1 MQRIE
6 FHYELNFDLK
16 REDEI
21 RMWLANVVQ
30 SEYYTVGSISYIF
43 CDDDFL
49 HALHKKYLNKDSLTD
64 IITFDYVQGKE
75 VSGDIFISVD
85 RVRENAEDYNCSFE
99 KELNRV
105 MIHGLLH
112 LMGYKDGNKEDI
124 AMMRRK
130 EEEKLKLFHVEQ

>member
-49 HALHKKYLNKDSLTD
+49 QALHKKYLNKDSLTD